1 MRVELKDRGAEIWAI
16 RLVVVIL
23 LPVIVSGCNPP
34 PHFEEIHLY
43 DGPNLP
49 TENLAVLQEVGWA
62 PIHFFSTVRRG
73 IPEEEVETIKNTEG
87 QQQNTSGNYKS
98 KVSRWEEL
106 YAYNRMNYKGESY
119 FLWEKM
125 FLLPGKYVIGAF
137 VSYKYDDCTRG
148 FHSTVD
154 LQAGHLYVLKAR
166 GWIPFWGKPCS
177 SVWLEDEATGEIVA
191 GQDEP

>member
-49 TENLAVLQEVGWA
+49 TENLAVLQVVGRA
-62 PIHFFSTVRRG
+62 PVHFFTTVQGRG
-73 IPEEEVETIKNTEG
+73 GGPVWREFYT
-87 QQQNTSGNYKS
+87 YKRQS
-98 KVSRWEEL
+98 
-106 YAYNRMNYKGESY
+106 YKGEEGY
-119 FLWEKM
+119 FLWEYM
-125 FLLPGKYVIGAF
+125 LLLPGKYTIGAF
-137 VSYKYDDCTRG
+137 VRYKKDYCTRG

-166 GWIPFWGKPCS
+166 GWIPFWGKPCN
-177 SVWLEDEATGEIVA
+177 SVWLEDEASGEIVA
-191 GQDEP
+191 GQDGP